1 MVEEFTKKVPHHR
14 VSSSEPSCEY
24 KIVFERTVDGK
35 PGDMRQSWTNIT
47 SLLVTLL
54 LFTLGHRAV
63 SGVSVHGRYTSSPL
77 EPRIELRDARYGARD
92 ARCSARGQAATLAHA
107 AAAAAAPTDSA

>member
-1 MVEEFTKKVPHHR
+1 MAMLFRGSAPRRGPGTI
-14 VSSSEPSCEY
+14 
-24 KIVFERTVDGK
+24 IVDPT
-35 PGDMRQSWTNIT
+35 
-47 SLLVTLL
+47 LLVPLL
-54 LFTLGHRAV
+54 LFALGHRAV